1 VRSVP
6 LKMKGKPLESVRGA
20 RERRESGSEPGQ
32 ETCLG
37 SARARRVQEFDCVK
51 ELRIECFLAGLVPTW
66 RR

>member
-6 LKMKGKPLESVRGA
+6 LKTKGKPLESVRGA

-37 SARARRVQEFDCVK
+37 SARARQVQELDCVK
-51 ELRIECFLAGLVPTW
+51 KLRIECFLAGLVPTW